1 MMEYYKLKKYYDW
14 LDIIKEQVT
23 DDMFETL
30 VLDMIFDCIFDDYDV
45 KVLGCDT
52 TFDNIKIYTLIIKF
66 MSKEVYLVIN
76 PDCKTL
82 DENLFPDDKYMIANK
97 DRATLASLLNH
108 INHCS
113 YDDVPDNIKWLIP
126 VLSDFNKEELK
137 KIANFYCYSA
147 LKNFYKF
154 HGVLSENHSEYYE
167 KLKKLFYKAED
178 YTIEKL
184 IEEKY
189 MNSKKDWNKTT
200 GEIKLTGEKG
210 GNLTCY
216 CSSPTENYVNFIVL
230 KPCNPFQ
237 VFLTPKSNIERFA
250 EEIVTIIKAVKE
262 DRRILC
268 EISE

>member
-1 MMEYYKLKKYYDW
+1 MKYDEIEKYYD
-14 LDIIKEQVT
+14 LIDIIKEKVT

-30 VLDMIFDCIFDDYDV
+30 VLDMIFDYIFDDYDV
-45 KVLGCDT
+45 KVLGCNT
-52 TFDNIKIYTLIIKF
+52 TFDNIKIYTFKIKL

-97 DRATLASLLNH
+97 DLATLASLLNY

-126 VLSDFNKEELK
+126 VLADFNKEEFAK
-137 KIANFYCYSA
+137 FAGVYCYSA
-147 LKNFYKF
+147 MKNFYKF
-154 HGVLSENHSEYYE
+154 YDVLSEVYSEYYE
-167 KLKKLFYKAED
+167 KVKKLFYKAED

-200 GEIKLTGEKG
+200 GEIKLTGDKG
-210 GNLTCY
+210 ENITCY
-216 CSSPTENYVNFIVL
+216 CSLPMEDYVNFVVC
-230 KPCNPFQ
+230 KPCNLFQ

-250 EEIVTIIKAVKE
+250 KEIIAIIRAVKD

-268 EISE
+268 ENLE